1 MTEDMKRTEVQNMN
15 PNMPAVVEKN
25 ISTSTADVEFKFSL
39 FQNSEFQRAL
49 SEIPDQVAKCE
60 SYLALYR
67 LDPDRFI
74 RETDEAD
81 IDDLLATL
89 KNSLGLK
96 KPFDESRQM
105 LKRGVNQMR
114 DQLVEYYDC
123 ILSNS
128 GFDDLLAAEKDMKD
142 MKRLLED
149 YRKDSRWEELK
160 EVFDNYFETARG
172 KQLKQIF
179 PRLSDFDDFK
189 RRYSSMVSGA
199 RTRNITASTKKE
211 VRQILGS
218 YSDGADL
225 IVQNPW
231 GIDEPYYTRLMQ
243 QFEAD
248 PSFDTLNAKGQAI
261 KTQQTADE
269 IAQQKRR
276 DAEAARKKAEEERI
290 RKERELME
298 QRKSQA
304 GKQTP
309 NMGVVRNKPTEVPKP
324 RPEVMKHVPEFVK
337 YKYPKFCEYLEGNK
351 KYWQLHTSENQK
363 AALIYEAVTQ
373 MTNTKNPDNPYR
385 DLIDPSKFLEFIR
398 FVIDC

>member
-1 MTEDMKRTEVQNMN
+1 MNENMN
-15 PNMPAVVEKN
+15 DNMQSMNTNMPAVMEKN
-25 ISTSTADVEFKFSL
+25 ISTSTADVEFRFSL
-39 FQNSEFQRAL
+39 FQNSDFQRAL

-74 RETDEAD
+74 RETDETE
-81 IDDLLATL
+81 IDDLLGML
-89 KNSLGLK
+89 KTSLGLK

-105 LKRGVNQMR
+105 LKKGVNQMR
-114 DQLVEYYDC
+114 DQLVEYYDR
-123 ILSNS
+123 ILSSS

-142 MKRLLED
+142 MKRLLEN
-149 YRKDSRWEELK
+149 YRKDSRWEELE
-160 EVFDNYFETARG
+160 EVFNNYFETARG

-179 PRLSDFDDFK
+179 PRLADFDEFK
-189 RRYSSMVSGA
+189 KRYSSLVSGA

-211 VRQILGS
+211 VRQTLGS

-225 IVQNPW
+225 IMQNPW
-231 GIDEPYYTRLMQ
+231 KIDEPYYTKLML

-248 PSFDTLNAKGQAI
+248 PSFETLNAKGQAI
-261 KTQQTADE
+261 KTQQTSDE
-269 IAQQKRR
+269 IALQRR
-276 DAEAARKKAEEERI
+276 REAELQRKKAEEERI

-298 QRKSQA
+298 KRKTQA

-309 NMGVVRNKPTEVPKP
+309 NMGVVRNKPVEVPKP
-324 RPEVMKHVPEFVK
+324 RPEVMNHIPEFVK

-363 AALIYEAVTQ
+363 AALIYEVVTQ

-398 FVIDC
+398 FIIDC

>member
-1 MTEDMKRTEVQNMN
+1 MTEDMKRTNVQSMN
-15 PNMPAVVEKN
+15 TNMPAVVEKN

-81 IDDLLATL
+81 IDNLLATL

-114 DQLVEYYDC
+114 DQLVEYYDH

-172 KQLKQIF
+172 N
-179 PRLSDFDDFK
+179 S
-189 RRYSSMVSGA
+189 
-199 RTRNITASTKKE
+199 
-211 VRQILGS
+211 
-218 YSDGADL
+218 
-225 IVQNPW
+225 
-231 GIDEPYYTRLMQ
+231 
-243 QFEAD
+243 
-248 PSFDTLNAKGQAI
+248 
-261 KTQQTADE
+261 
-269 IAQQKRR
+269 
-276 DAEAARKKAEEERI
+276 
-290 RKERELME
+290 
-298 QRKSQA
+298 
-304 GKQTP
+304 
-309 NMGVVRNKPTEVPKP
+309 
-324 RPEVMKHVPEFVK
+324 
-337 YKYPKFCEYLEGNK
+337 
-351 KYWQLHTSENQK
+351 
-363 AALIYEAVTQ
+363 
-373 MTNTKNPDNPYR
+373 
-385 DLIDPSKFLEFIR
+385 
-398 FVIDC
+398 